1 MQLSWFLPSPRLSLC
16 LIALGSGVLAAWAA
30 RHHIQG
36 RIEQI
41 EAASRSQTV
50 LRLVAGQDL
59 IAGTRLDADS
69 LAVREIPAQWD
80 ASTALTPDEFDTV
93 AGSVLAHELRR
104 GDLVLRAHVAPAHRP
119 ALSGRV
125 ADGRRAITIP
135 VDDISSQAGMLQAG
149 DLLDLY
155 VSFEHRGKRVTAPLL
170 QGALVLA
177 TGSQS
182 AGGYTGDDD
191 GQPSAYATVTLDA
204 SPEDA
209 VKLVAARQAG
219 SITAILRNHRD
230 GTPVSAAARGDLA
243 SLLKLDVGEASVPR
257 IPVWYGDAADAS
269 ASEAAQDALRGS
281 GHQGLFD
288 ADVPPG
294 LASEKRR
301 RGPAS
306 RPAAS
311 PQAWPVARG
320 AASAPAAPAAR

>member
-1 MQLSWFLPSPRLSLC
+1 MSLC
-16 LIALGSGVLAAWAA
+16 LIALGSGLLAAWAA

-41 EAASRSQTV
+41 EAASRSPTV
-50 LRLVAGQDL
+50 SRLVAAQDL
-59 IAGTRLDADS
+59 SAGARLDADS
-69 LAVREIPAQWD
+69 LAVRQIPVQWD
-80 ASTALTPDEFDTV
+80 ASAALAPDDFEAV
-93 AGSVLAHELRR
+93 AGSLLAHDLRR
-104 GDLVLRAHVAPAHRP
+104 GDLLLNVHLAPAHRP

-177 TGSQS
+177 TGSQP
-182 AGGYTGDDD
+182 AGALAGDDD
-191 GQPSAYATVTLDA
+191 TQPGTYATVTLDA

-230 GTPVSAAARGDLA
+230 GAPVSAATRGDLA
-243 SLLKLDVGEASVPR
+243 SLLKLDVGKAPEPR
-257 IPVWYGDAADAS
+257 IPVWYGDT
-269 ASEAAQDALRGS
+269 AQDSAGEMADDELRGA
-281 GHQGLFD
+281 GEQGLFD
-288 ADVPPG
+288 AQVPAG
-294 LASEKRR
+294 LASENRGR
-301 RGPAS
+301 GSALRPGVSPRSWLPSRPVVRGAGPA
-306 RPAAS
+306 PAG
-311 PQAWPVARG
+311 P
-320 AASAPAAPAAR
+320 

>member
-1 MQLSWFLPSPRLSLC
+1 MQLSRFIPSPRLSLC
-16 LIALGSGVLAAWAA
+16 LIALGSGLLAAWAA

-36 RIEQI
+36 RIDQI
-41 EAASRSQTV
+41 EAASRSPTV
-50 LRLVAGQDL
+50 LRLVAAQDL
-59 IAGTRLDADS
+59 SAGARLDADS

-80 ASTALTPDEFDTV
+80 ASAAMAPDDIDAV
-93 AGSVLAHELRR
+93 AGSLLAHDLRR
-104 GDLVLRAHVAPAHRP
+104 GDLLLNVHLAPAHRP

-177 TGSQS
+177 TGSQP
-182 AGGYTGDDD
+182 AGALAGADDH
-191 GQPSAYATVTLDA
+191 PSSAYATVTLDA

-230 GTPVSAAARGDLA
+230 GTPVRAAARGDLA
-243 SLLKLDVGEASVPR
+243 SLLKLDVGEAPAR
-257 IPVWYGDAADAS
+257 PIPVWYGDAAEAS
-269 ASEAAQDALRGS
+269 ASEAADDGSRGA

-288 ADVPPG
+288 ASVPPG

-301 RGPAS
+301 RTPALRS
-306 RPAAS
+306 VAS
-311 PQAWPVARG
+311 PHAWPVAHG
-320 AASAPAAPAAR
+320 APAAPDPP